1 MEDEGPQP
9 WMTSRICV
17 KGLPKQCSD
26 QQLREH
32 FSEKGDITDAKI
44 VRTKDG
50 QSRQFGFVGFRS
62 VAEAQAA
69 VKYFNRSFMGAQRLT
84 VEFAEKYGGSHLP
97 RAWSKYTEGTS
108 RYKKL
113 HQEGD
118 ADQDKPK
125 GVRELKKLKKQQRMG
140 DAAPEEEDPKLAEF
154 LQLMQ
159 PRRAGTIWSNEDTV
173 LAAASSQKR
182 STAANVGSAAQA
194 SGAGALEGGA
204 AAKGSASNA
213 RKDAKA
219 GPGRDAAD
227 EADESSGSEVE
238 DEEEE
243 EQVPAQKDATVVDA
257 GVSDM
262 EYLRSRMTSNFEESA
277 SDDEVQD
284 DDVEGAGDEAVQEA
298 DSQASEDSEGDE
310 VDMDR
315 VNSHR
320 KAGPRTPQQPQAE
333 GAAEEVQA
341 QTQEA
346 SIEETARLFVRN
358 LPYSATE
365 ADLAEAFGQ
374 HGELSEVHIV
384 MDKATRKSKGIALIQ
399 FAEAEGALEAQRALD
414 GSIFQGR
421 LLHVLPA
428 HRPPPQRNT
437 AAATTQEGENEAGK
451 GGSGGFKAQ
460 KEAERREGAGN
471 RAAWNTLFM
480 RPDTVAAAVAEH
492 YGVSRA
498 ELLDREASDLPVR
511 MALGETHVIALT
523 KRALGEAG
531 VDVAALEAAAAA
543 AGKAAARANVARS
556 PTTLLVK
563 NLPYTAT
570 ETELGETFGKFGAI
584 ARLVLPP
591 TRTLALV
598 DFSEAA
604 DARRAFKALAY
615 KRFQSVPLY
624 LEWAPGGIF
633 TADAPLQYRPQVG
646 GEHAQKVE
654 AKEPV
659 EVAALPVGEEDA
671 ESTTIYV
678 KNLAFA
684 TTDATL
690 RAHFDVVVSAAGGS
704 IRAARV
710 AKRKGPDGNPLSSG
724 FGFVECSSEDVA
736 KIAIQKQQ
744 GSILDGHKLA
754 LQLSLRKLGAKAA
767 PKEAAAAALDSSKAK
782 GTKLVVRNVAFEATR
797 KDVAALFAPF
807 GQIKSCRLPKKFD
820 GNHRGF
826 AFVDFLTKQEAKSAA
841 DAVAGTHLYGRR
853 LVVEWADTDEAG
865 LDEMRAKTA
874 ARFRPDDEPAAAAV
888 QPAAKKQRKNL
899 DFV

>member
-113 HQEGD
+113 HQEGN
-118 ADQDKPK
+118 ADEDKPK

-140 DAAPEEEDPKLAEF
+140 DTAPEEEDPKLAEF

-159 PRRAGTIWSNEDTV
+159 PRRAGAIWSNEDTL

-182 STAANVGSAAQA
+182 STALAQA
-194 SGAGALEGGA
+194 TGANAAEGLA
-204 AAKGSASNA
+204 AVEGTVSHA
-213 RKDAKA
+213 RKDVRA

-227 EADESSGSEVE
+227 EADESSGSES
-238 DEEEE
+238 EEAGGEE
-243 EQVPAQKDATVVDA
+243 APAQKDATVVDA

-262 EYLRSRMTSNFEESA
+262 EYLRSRMTSKFEESA
-277 SDDEVQD
+277 SDNEVQHE
-284 DDVEGAGDEAVQEA
+284 DVEDAGDDAGRGGNF
-298 DSQASEDSEGDE
+298 QASEDSEGDE

-315 VNSHR
+315 VESHR
-320 KAGPRTPQQPQAE
+320 KAGPSTSQQPQE

-428 HRPPPQRNT
+428 HRPPPQRNA
-437 AAATTQEGENEAGK
+437 AAATTQEGEDAAGK
-451 GGSGGFKAQ
+451 GGFKAQ

-492 YGVSRA
+492 YCVSRA

-543 AGKAAARANVARS
+543 AGKSAARAAVARS

-570 ETELGETFGKFGAI
+570 EAELQETFGKFGAI

-598 DFSEAA
+598 EFSEAA

-633 TADAPLQYRPQVG
+633 TAEAPLQSRPQVG
-646 GEHAQKVE
+646 AEHAEKGDPRE
-654 AKEPV
+654 AI
-659 EVAALPVGEEDA
+659 EVAALPTGEEDA

-690 RAHFDVVVSAAGGS
+690 RAHFDAVVSAAGGS

-710 AKRKGPDGNPLSSG
+710 AKRKGPDGKPLSSG

-736 KIAIQKQQ
+736 KIAIQKKQ

-754 LQLSLRKLGAKAA
+754 LQLSLRRLGGKAA
-767 PKEAAAAALDSSKAK
+767 QKEAATAAASDSSKAK

-797 KDVAALFAPF
+797 KDLAALFAPF

-841 DAVAGTHLYGRR
+841 EAMTGTHLYGRR
-853 LVVEWADTDEAG
+853 LVIEWAETDEAG
-865 LDEMRAKTA
+865 LDELRAKTA
-874 ARFRPDDEPAAAAV
+874 ARFRPDDEPTAAAD
-888 QPAAKKQRKNL
+888 QPATKKQRKALN
-899 DFV
+899 FV